1 MIAVVFTDHPSRG
14 ETSLSPG
21 RFVPYSYR
29 PDTIS
34 LFPSGPVPAC
44 IGNSPSG
51 TPPPGRGWEF

>member
-34 LFPSGPVPAC
+34 LFPSGPVPAMHRKQ
-44 IGNSPSG
+44 S
-51 TPPPGRGWEF
+51 